1 MPGYY
6 GFGIEFATMRSS
18 ARLTAVANSNEPRDD
33 ELEWLLAELA
43 DEAHFEA
50 RFADAQQRFTRIVT
64 GPLEEPASRGESSPA
79 PAFDDPEMLALLLEL
94 DPSLGDR
101 LDQPVD

>member
-1 MPGYY
+1 VPGYY
-6 GFGIEFATMRSS
+6 GFGFEFATMRSS
-18 ARLTAVANSNEPRDD
+18 ARLTAVANSNERRDD

-64 GPLEEPASRGESSPA
+64 GSQEMSAGDSA
-79 PAFDDPEMLALLLEL
+79 ATPAFDDPEMLQLLLEL
-94 DPSLGDR
+94 DPSLADR